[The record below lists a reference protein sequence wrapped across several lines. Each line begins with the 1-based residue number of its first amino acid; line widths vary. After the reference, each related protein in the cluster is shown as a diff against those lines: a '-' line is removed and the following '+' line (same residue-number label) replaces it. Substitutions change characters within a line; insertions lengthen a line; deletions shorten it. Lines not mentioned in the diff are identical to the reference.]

1 MREKTQINS
10 FANLSSK
17 LAKGA
22 AMATLLLVSS
32 IDAFGQSTVTVKGVV
47 TSGADGL
54 PLIGVNVLEK
64 GTTNGAVTDF
74 DGNFSLQIPVG
85 SELQVSYIGFIDQT
99 IKIVDGQTV
108 YNVVMKEDSQSL
120 DEVVV
125 VGYGVQKKKLVTGAT
140 VQVKGDD
147 LQKLSTNS
155 ALGALQSQTPGVQ
168 IRQSSGRP
176 GEGFKVNVRGV
187 GTIGDS
193 APLYVIDGIAGG
205 DINALNPSD
214 IESVDVLK
222 DAASAAIYVARAAN
236 GVILVTTKQGKAG
249 KVQLSYDGYVGWQT
263 VAKYPDLLNAQQYMD
278 VQDKMNTNMGKAA
291 YDWENLLPS
300 YLYNSIKDGSWNGTD
315 WVRELANEGAMTQNH
330 SVNLTGGSEA
340 SKFALGFS
348 YTNQEGIFGN
358 PVDPTYERY
367 TARINSEHVVLKV
380 DDFDAINI
388 GENLT

>member
-32 IDAFGQSTVTVKGVV
+32 IDALGQSTVTVKGVV

-74 DGNFSLQIPVG
+74 DGNFSLQIPIG
-85 SELQVSYIGFIDQT
+85 SELQVSYIGFLDQT

-222 DAASAAIYVARAAN
+222 DAASAAIYGARAAN

-300 YLYNSIKDGSWNGTD
+300 YLYNSIKDGRWK
-315 WVRELANEGAMTQNH
+315 L
-330 SVNLTGGSEA
+330 
-340 SKFALGFS
+340 
-348 YTNQEGIFGN
+348 
-358 PVDPTYERY
+358 ERY
-367 TARINSEHVVLKV
+367 RL
-380 DDFDAINI
+380 
-388 GENLT
+388 G